1 MKGGLIK
8 LMNTAE
14 QPSFPEM
21 CDNDSASLG
30 RIDKEI
36 NYVIDLIHKERTS
49 RDADHQNGVYKTVI
63 KQLNELL
70 YTALGE
76 IQMTQSSLV
85 VPDILRKGEP
95 F

>member
-1 MKGGLIK
+1 
-8 LMNTAE
+8 MNTAE

-70 YTALGE
+70 YTALGD

>member
-8 LMNTAE
+8 IMNATE
-14 QPSFPEM
+14 QPSFADR
-21 CDNDSASLG
+21 CDNEAASLG
-30 RIDKEI
+30 RIDKQI
-36 NYVIDLIHKERTS
+36 NYVIDLVHQERTS
-49 RDADHQNGVYKTVI
+49 CNTDNQSGVYRTVI
-63 KQLNELL
+63 TKLNELL

>member
-1 MKGGLIK
+1 MTGGLIN

>member
-1 MKGGLIK
+1 
-8 LMNTAE
+8 MNATE
-14 QPSFPEM
+14 QPSFADR
-21 CDNDSASLG
+21 CDNEAASLG
-30 RIDKEI
+30 RIDKQI
-36 NYVIDLIHKERTS
+36 NYVIDLVHQERTS
-49 RDADHQNGVYKTVI
+49 CNNDNQSTDNQSGVYRTVI
-63 KQLNELL
+63 TKLNELL

>member
-1 MKGGLIK
+1 
-8 LMNTAE
+8 MNATE
-14 QPSFPEM
+14 QTSFADR
-21 CDNDSASLG
+21 CDNEAASLG
-30 RIDKEI
+30 RIDKQI
-36 NYVIDLIHKERTS
+36 NYVLDLVHQEREDCNTNNQS
-49 RDADHQNGVYKTVI
+49 GVYKTVMV
-63 KQLNELL
+63 KLHELL